1 MQKLR
6 QAVSQFQPSSPR
18 LFYKLKMLL
27 DRDTNKCL
35 NITEDLD
42 KCQKKPINKYK
53 TSLLTSTKTLASTLI
68 SAKTK
73 CINKCIQGSFNN
85 YLTCS
90 TQANP
95 TSFCNA
101 AATQPSRSSNAA
113 LTLPPRC
120 CTQPSRRPHA
130 ILTVSTQRGTQQQCS
145 CNAAF
150 VLPYNMD
157 FNWLNFGKTF

>member
-18 LFYKLKMLL
+18 LFYKLKMLH

-35 NITEDLD
+35 NIIEDLD

-53 TSLLTSTKTLASTLI
+53 DKLIDKHENTGKHIEKCKNQMHQQVHPWLL
-68 SAKTK
+68 
-73 CINKCIQGSFNN
+73 QQW
-85 YLTCS
+85 S